1 MMLETARPFI
11 DIAEP
16 VASALADGRPVV
28 ALESTIITH
37 GMPFPENAAMAA
49 AVEQIIR
56 DDGAV
61 PATIAVVDGRLKVG
75 LSEAERNALAQVSG
89 AMKLSRA
96 DLGFAVAERRTGGT
110 TVAATMIVA
119 ALAGIKVFATG
130 GIGGVHKGAEKSF
143 DISADLDELAR
154 TPVIVVSAGAK
165 AILDIEKTLEVLE
178 TRGVPVVAYRADMMP
193 AFWSRTSRFKAPLR
207 LDEAADIA
215 RFYRTRPALGL
226 EGGLLVA
233 NPVEAKDEI
242 AAETMAVHIA
252 AAQAAAEKDGIS
264 GKAVTPFLLSKI
276 LELTAGASLKTNI
289 ALVENN
295 ARLAA
300 KDRAGSLASA
310 LYPPPCGSVKAPASP
325 HASAPSD
332 NAHAAYSRRSRA
344 APP

>member
-1 MMLETARPFI
+1 
-11 DIAEP
+11 
-16 VASALADGRPVV
+16 
-28 ALESTIITH
+28 
-37 GMPFPENAAMAA
+37 MPFPATAGMAA
-49 AVEQIIR
+49 AVEPIVL
-56 DDGAV
+56 DGGAV

-75 LSEAERNALAQVSG
+75 LSDAERTALSQVSG

-193 AFWSRTSRFKAPLR
+193 AFWSRTSRFKAPSGSTSGRHRPL
-207 LDEAADIA
+207 LPDAAGA
-215 RFYRTRPALGL
+215 QQ
-226 EGGLLVA
+226 GGLLVA
-233 NPVEAKDEI
+233 NPVEAGRDRRRDDGRPSRRR
-242 AAETMAVHIA
+242 AAG
-252 AAQAAAEKDGIS
+252 KDGIS

-276 LELTAGASLKTNI
+276 LELTAGVSLKTNI
-289 ALVENN
+289 AGRKQRQ
-295 ARLAA
+295 AGG
-300 KDRAGSLASA
+300 KDRAE
-310 LYPPPCGSVKAPASP
+310 V
-325 HASAPSD
+325 
-332 NAHAAYSRRSRA
+332 
-344 APP
+344 